1 MRVEQAPRKP
11 GLTALLKN
19 GTALASRPIH
29 KFLNKEDGS
38 VTAFSFVVFVMML
51 VMGGIALDTMRQE
64 TARASLQAT
73 LDRAVLA
80 GAQASTSA
88 QARDVIEDYFDK
100 AGLGAY
106 LLAEQE
112 DEIDIKLNSAKVSA
126 RAERIVDTYLMKF
139 AAVDQLKSAAGATA
153 EVTIPK
159 LEVAMVLD
167 NSGSMQGSRMTAL
180 RPAAVEFVQTVMENT
195 EERDA
200 VISIV
205 PYSWS
210 VSPPKSLFEALNVS
224 TTHQYSRC
232 LEFSDADYDSAAMNP
247 ATVYQQMLYTSKRG
261 TTFGDLSNDSFAW
274 GSGDTYNQTCYPED
288 FFQILPY
295 ATKQSVIEGKINS
308 LQAAGSTSTNEGIK
322 WGAALLDPAFAPV
335 VTALQV
341 TKTKIDG
348 NGNTVTYHDV
358 DPLLSNMPATYDTG
372 DTLKVML
379 VMSDGKNDYSYRLPA
394 QYRGENSNLYEVTY
408 QEQEFHYLYD
418 RYDTSRRWY
427 GSQYEQYCSW
437 SRYDCKYRASGGQT
451 TSFFLYSPH
460 YDDFYNTET
469 GATFQNSDITN
480 IPGYISHERIDWDI
494 AWGLMTPEYY
504 KNKTGSWGPYNEFG
518 SSGSKAITPGKK
530 DAQME
535 DICDAA
541 NAAGITI
548 YTVAFEMGSQASAA
562 NKLRD
567 CASTTSHHFN
577 ATTFNIKTVFNTI
590 AVNVKQLRLTQ

>member
-1 MRVEQAPRKP
+1 MRVEQAPKKP
-11 GLTALLKN
+11 GLMALLKG
-19 GTALASRPIH
+19 GTALAPRPLH
-29 KFLNKEDGS
+29 KFLTDEEGT
-38 VTAFSFVVFVMML
+38 VTAFSFVVFIMML

-64 TARASLQAT
+64 TARASLQST

-80 GAQASTSA
+80 GAQASTNT
-88 QARDVIEDYFDK
+88 QARGVIEDYFDK
-100 AGLGAY
+100 AGLSAY
-106 LLAEQE
+106 LLAEE
-112 DEIDIKLNSAKVSA
+112 DDDIDIKLNSAKVSA
-126 RAERIVDTYLMKF
+126 RAVRIVDTYLMKF
-139 AAVDQLKSAAGATA
+139 ANVDQLQSSAGATA

-167 NSGSMQGSRMTAL
+167 NSGSMQGTRLTAL

-210 VSPPKSLFEALNVS
+210 VSPPKSVFEALNVS

-232 LEFSDADYDSAAMNP
+232 LEFSAADYNSAAMNP
-247 ATVYQQMLYTSKRG
+247 SSVYQQMLYTSKRG
-261 TTFGDLSNDSFAW
+261 DTFGDLSNDSFEAGW
-274 GSGDTYNQTCYPED
+274 GDTYNQTCYPED

-308 LQAAGSTSTNEGIK
+308 LRAAGSTSTNEGIK

-335 VTALQV
+335 VSALQV
-341 TKTKIDG
+341 AKTKIDED
-348 NGNTVTYHDV
+348 GNTVTYHDV

-379 VMSDGKNDYSYRLPA
+379 VMSDGKNDYSYRLPSN
-394 QYRGENSNLYEVTY
+394 YRGQNSNLYEVTY

-437 SRYDCKYRASGGQT
+437 SRYDCEYRASEGET
-451 TSFFLYSPH
+451 TSFFLYSPV

-469 GATFQNSDITN
+469 GDVIDESDIDD

-504 KNKTGSWGPYNEFG
+504 RDKTGSWGPYNEFG
-518 SSGSKAITPGKK
+518 SSGSQAITPAMK
-530 DAQME
+530 DTQME
-535 DICDAA
+535 NICNAA

-548 YTVAFEMGSQASAA
+548 YTVAFEMGGQASAA
-562 NKLRD
+562 NRLRK

-577 ATTFNIKTVFNTI
+577 ASTVNVKTVFNTI

>member
-1 MRVEQAPRKP
+1 MRVEQAPKKP
-11 GLTALLKN
+11 GLMALLKG
-19 GTALASRPIH
+19 GTALAPRPLH
-29 KFLNKEDGS
+29 NFLTDEEGT
-38 VTAFSFVVFVMML
+38 VTAFSFVVFIMML

-64 TARASLQAT
+64 TARASLQST

-80 GAQASTSA
+80 GAQASTNT
-88 QARDVIEDYFDK
+88 QARGVIEDYFDT
-100 AGLGAY
+100 AGLSAY
-106 LLAEQE
+106 LLAEE
-112 DEIDIKLNSAKVSA
+112 DDDIDIKLNSAKVSA
-126 RAERIVDTYLMKF
+126 RAVRIVDTYLMKF
-139 AAVDQLKSAAGATA
+139 ANVDQLQSSAGATA

-167 NSGSMQGSRMTAL
+167 NSGSMQGTRLTAL

-232 LEFSDADYDSAAMNP
+232 LEFRDADYDSAAMNP

-261 TTFGDLSNDSFAW
+261 TTFGDLSNDAFADGW
-274 GSGDTYNQTCYPED
+274 GDTYNQTCYPED

-322 WGAALLDPAFAPV
+322 WGAALLDPAFAPIV
-335 VTALQV
+335 SDLQV
-341 TKTKIDG
+341 AQTVIDEDG
-348 NGNTVTYHDV
+348 DTVTYHDV
-358 DPLLSNMPATYDTG
+358 DPLLTNMPATYDTG

-379 VMSDGKNDYSYRLPA
+379 IMSDGKNDYSYRLSSK
-394 QYRGENSNLYEVTY
+394 YRGPNSDLYSVTY
-408 QEQEFHYLYD
+408 EDQELHYLQD
-418 RYDTSRRWY
+418 RYNASRRWY

-437 SRYDCKYRASGGQT
+437 SRYKCVYRGTGEET
-451 TSFFLYSPH
+451 TSFFLYSPVYH
-460 YDDFYNTET
+460 NYYNIET
-469 GATFQNSDITN
+469 DEYFSNGDITDL
-480 IPGYISHERIDWDI
+480 PGYQNHVSVHWDV
-494 AWGLMTPEYY
+494 AWSMMTPTYY
-504 KNKTGSWGPYNEFG
+504 SSKTGNSEPNYEF
-518 SSGSKAITPGKK
+518 SSNSGTAISPSEK
-530 DAQME
+530 DTQME
-535 DICDAA
+535 NICNAA

-548 YTVAFEMGSQASAA
+548 YTVAFEMGGQASAA
-562 NKLRD
+562 NKLRK

-577 ATTFNIKTVFNTI
+577 ATKFNIKTVFNTI